1 MDISEGMSCPVDSL
15 RTFLKLSRPPTD
27 TERDKQSANAYPFTI
42 SFGPSTVVPTFHKN
56 MITDTQN
63 DTLLYR
69 GNRYQLSNLQ
79 FCQPT
84 HTGYVPPV
92 KTLVA
97 EIVLTYINF
106 TITDTYPCVILA
118 IIPIYEG
125 AVPDHSTYLQQF
137 IDSNSQAAS
146 AQTLFY
152 DNDKDLT
159 ATSYS
164 YKCCFQTQFKD
175 DPTKTIVFNTGVYYF
190 PRGTT
195 LVSQNIQAFKSVIAN
210 ANPNQPN
217 SGIVPFEF
225 LPYQRG
231 NTNTYLAANRW
242 DPNGALPTQQVS
254 PTDDTFMK
262 RVQYMTQPPFRSGN
276 VQDTCPYKKVSDYK
290 CYPFSELNNVTKDGS
305 GNQVVVPLG
314 DAMTDSNKTTASG
327 STDWFYLLVYIIIPT
342 LLLVGLVVLIGVSL
356 LVTNQITNPGFEP
369 GKGAAGAAGA
379 AGATGAAPGSVNAKM
394 MAATAAAATPTAP
407 P

>member
-1 MDISEGMSCPVDSL
+1 
-15 RTFLKLSRPPTD
+15 
-27 TERDKQSANAYPFTI
+27 
-42 SFGPSTVVPTFHKN
+42 

-69 GNRYQLSNLQ
+69 GNRYQLVNIQ
-79 FCQPT
+79 ICQPT
-84 HTGYVPPV
+84 HTGYTLPT
-92 KTLVA
+92 KSLVA

-118 IIPIYEG
+118 IVPIYEG
-125 AVPDHSTYLQQF
+125 SIPDHGTYLQQF

-152 DNDKDLT
+152 DNEKDLT

-164 YKCCFQTQFKD
+164 YKCCFQTQSKED
-175 DPTKTIVFNTGVYYF
+175 AKKTVVFNTGIYYF

-195 LVSQNIQAFKSVIAN
+195 LVSQNIQALKSVIAT

-225 LPYQRG
+225 LPHHRA
-231 NTNTYLAANRW
+231 NWKTYLAANRW

-305 GNQVVVPLG
+305 GSEVVVPLG
-314 DAMTDSNKTTASG
+314 DAMKDSTPKSSG

-342 LLLVGLVVLIGVSL
+342 LLLIGLVVLIGVSL

-369 GKGAAGAAGA
+369 
-379 AGATGAAPGSVNAKM
+379 AK
-394 MAATAAAATPTAP
+394 ATADSSLGTKIANAVKNASAP
-407 P
+407 A